1 MVRKLEY
8 FPTKKC
14 LRPADEVIPSV
25 LVPPCLATLPQAH
38 ANVLLRIDKQSR
50 KKGKFHA
57 MELEVHKLFKVHA
70 SGERAGGDIGGQR
83 DREGSWG
90 GGRRDTFRNCPNDEV
105 HL

>member
-8 FPTKKC
+8 FPTKSASA
-14 LRPADEVIPSV
+14 LLMRSFLPFSS
-25 LVPPCLATLPQAH
+25 PPCLATLPQAH
-38 ANVLLRIDKQSR
+38 ASTLLRIDKQSR
-50 KKGKFHA
+50 KKGKFHT
-57 MELEVHKLFKVHA
+57 MELELHTLFKVHA
-70 SGERAGGDIGGQR
+70 SGERAGGDIGGHR